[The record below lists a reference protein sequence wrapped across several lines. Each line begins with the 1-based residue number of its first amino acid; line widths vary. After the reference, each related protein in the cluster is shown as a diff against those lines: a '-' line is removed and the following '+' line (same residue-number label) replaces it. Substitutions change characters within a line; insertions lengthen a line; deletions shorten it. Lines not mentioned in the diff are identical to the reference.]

1 MKLFQIATNSNQ
13 FTARSILFSLAAQTK
28 KIPTV
33 ESAVRV
39 RPRSVPRASERASIS
54 LGNVFARRSID
65 QSRSAL
71 LEDATVLSSVGS
83 IERRRRRPGIRVVII
98 ARDDDVSVS
107 RSDMMNSRK
116 KMCGSW
122 IERGSG
128 NSFEPRFRSRN
139 MQCSHTFSLDI
150 RASSCAISTA
160 SSSRRKVKIP
170 VQFRTVVV
178 LVVSLNTS
186 KIWGA

>member
-33 ESAVRV
+33 ESSVRG
-39 RPRSVPRASERASIS
+39 PSPIERASIS